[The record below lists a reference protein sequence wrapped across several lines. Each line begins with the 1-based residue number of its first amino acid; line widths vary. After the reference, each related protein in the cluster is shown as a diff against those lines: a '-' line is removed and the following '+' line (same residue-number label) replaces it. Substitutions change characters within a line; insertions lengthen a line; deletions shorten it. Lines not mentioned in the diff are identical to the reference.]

1 MAELWNKLILVSED
15 SLLGIPTLG
24 WIGIG
29 FGAAIL
35 LVLIIK
41 AIVSLIRHFK
51 RAKRKEPAAQ
61 GAGRGIGEIAVEKL
75 HQQGAR
81 KSQQDCFS
89 VSPDEL
95 RSTHGLLAV
104 VADGMGGL
112 SDGDKVSQ
120 AAVTAMMN
128 GFYMAQ
134 EGPEQVL
141 VRLLGMAN
149 QAVNALLG
157 PDGVYRS
164 GSTLVAG
171 LIRDGAFHYLSVGD
185 SYIFLLRGGELM
197 QLNRHHVFRDELLL
211 RGINGEGAFQDA
223 LEHPKAAGL
232 TSFLGMGQLK
242 YVDLPAQPVHILPGD
257 KFILMS
263 DGVYNAL
270 SLQELTE
277 ALSRESGAAAA
288 LGEQIAAKGYAN
300 QDNYTAVIL
309 SC

>member
-1 MAELWNKLILVSED
+1 MVELWNALLLVSEA
-15 SLLGIPTLG
+15 SPLGLPTLA

-29 FGAAIL
+29 FGIAVL
-35 LVLIIK
+35 LVLLVK
-41 AIVSLIRHFK
+41 AVLSLIRHFSK
-51 RAKRKEPAAQ
+51 KKEEPMPPAV
-61 GAGRGIGEIAVEKL
+61 RDIREITVEKL
-75 HQQGAR
+75 HEQGAR

-120 AAVTAMMN
+120 TAVTAMMN
-128 GFYMAQ
+128 GFYMTQ
-134 EGPEQVL
+134 GSPDQVL
-141 VRLLGMAN
+141 PVLLGMAN
-149 QAVNALLG
+149 QAVNKLLG
-157 PDGVYRS
+157 HEGIYKS

-171 LIRDGAFHYLSVGD
+171 MIRDGAFHYLSVGD
-185 SYIFLLRGGELM
+185 SYICLLRGGELI
-197 QLNRHHVFRDELLL
+197 QLNRQHVFRDELLV

-223 LEHPKAAGL
+223 IEHPKASGL

-257 KFILMS
+257 RFLLMS

-270 SLQELTE
+270 SVQELTE
-277 ALSRESGAAAA
+277 AAGMATGAAET
-288 LGEQIAAKGYAN
+288 LKERIAAKGYSN

>member
-1 MAELWNKLILVSED
+1 MAELWNKLLDVSED
-15 SLLGIPTLG
+15 SLLGLPTLA

-35 LVLIIK
+35 IVLFIK
-41 AIVSLIRHFK
+41 AIVSLIRHFG
-51 RAKRKEPAAQ
+51 RKKPVPVREV
-61 GAGRGIGEIAVEKL
+61 REIGEIGVEKL

-128 GFYMAQ
+128 GFYTTL
-134 EGPEQVL
+134 GSPERVL
-141 VRLLGMAN
+141 PVLLGMAN
-149 QAVNALLG
+149 RAVNALLG
-157 PDGVYRS
+157 PDGVYKS
-164 GSTLVAG
+164 GTTLIAG

-185 SYIFLLRGGELM
+185 SYICLLRGGELI
-197 QLNRHHVFRDELLL
+197 QLNRHHIFRDELIV
-211 RGINGEGAFQDA
+211 RGINGEGNFQDA

-232 TSFLGMGQLK
+232 TSFLGMGELK
-242 YVDLPAQPVHILPGD
+242 YVDMPAQPVHILPGD

-270 SLQELTE
+270 SIQELTE
-277 ALSRESGAAAA
+277 ALSTDAGAAEA
-288 LGEQIAAKGYAN
+288 LHERISAKAYSN

>member
-1 MAELWNKLILVSED
+1 MAELWNKLLYVSED
-15 SLLGIPTLG
+15 SLLGLPTLA

-35 LVLIIK
+35 IVLFIK
-41 AIVSLIRHFK
+41 AIVLLIRHFG
-51 RAKRKEPAAQ
+51 RKKPVPVREV
-61 GAGRGIGEIAVEKL
+61 REIGEIGVEKL

-95 RSTHGLLAV
+95 RSTHGLLTV

-128 GFYMAQ
+128 GFYTTQ
-134 EGPEQVL
+134 GSPEHVL
-141 VRLLGMAN
+141 PVLLGMAN
-149 QAVNALLG
+149 RAVNALLG
-157 PDGVYRS
+157 PDGVYKS
-164 GSTLVAG
+164 GTTLIAG

-185 SYIFLLRGGELM
+185 SYICLLRGGELI
-197 QLNRHHVFRDELLL
+197 QLNRHHIFRDELIV
-211 RGINGEGAFQDA
+211 RGINGEGNFQDA

-232 TSFLGMGQLK
+232 TSFLGMGELK
-242 YVDLPAQPVHILPGD
+242 YVDMPAQPVHILPGD

-270 SLQELTE
+270 SVQELTE
-277 ALSRESGAAAA
+277 ALSTDAGAAEA
-288 LGEQIAAKGYAN
+288 LHERISAKAYSN